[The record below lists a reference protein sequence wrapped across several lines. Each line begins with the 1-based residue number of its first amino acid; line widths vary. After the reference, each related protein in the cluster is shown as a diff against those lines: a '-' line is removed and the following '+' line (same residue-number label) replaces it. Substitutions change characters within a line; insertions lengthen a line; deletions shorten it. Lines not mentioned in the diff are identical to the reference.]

1 MSIRSRA
8 STHRPCDGRCRSRSN
23 AAVLK
28 AGSLDGATVGWLL
41 LGLVLALAFRPAAA
55 AGEAIS
61 DDELEKVLA
70 AEQSR
75 VEVVEQVYDT
85 VVSIYG
91 NNRQGGGSGVLI
103 DSDGFALTNFH
114 VVQAAGSS
122 GWAGLADGEL
132 YRWTLYGI
140 DPGGDLAMI
149 RLEGR
154 DSFPYAQMGDSDLVR
169 MGDWVMAMGNPFAL
183 AEDQRPT
190 VTLGIVSG
198 VNRFQPGTG
207 PTGRML
213 VYGDCIQIDSS
224 INPGNSGGPLF
235 NMKGQ
240 VIGINGRGSFEERGR
255 VNVGVG
261 YAISIEQAKNFIPDL
276 LATRTSMHGTLDAV
290 FSDRDAGVVCTSINT
305 GSPIAR
311 AGMQPGD
318 RLISFEGRRIRSANQ
333 FASLITL
340 YPAHWPVHVVWQR
353 EGRRHEATV
362 RLTPLPFAP
371 QRGEGPRSQP
381 QPEPDQP
388 AEAAPVEAPRAEPG
402 EIRDREIAAEQ
413 GRRIFEQ
420 WMAWRDQQAGGSP
433 PRNKQLTGSETIVD
447 EGRERGT
454 QRIVWRPGGAIE
466 VLERQGMSE
475 RAAGVVGRLEDE
487 LGQARHALLRDVDD
501 YDKLI
506 LKGSDKAAG
515 ERAYR
520 VLAKTDAGEY
530 ILLYFSVMAPDNL
543 TMQARLLKAAP
554 ADEDGTPGDA
564 ALRFEDYQAVD
575 GHRLPHTRRIVRG
588 VDERED
594 MAFAL
599 DGPTW
604 AEATQ
609 PDADTDETGNK
620 DAEGAEDAAGA
631 HAPDSADEEAEDE
644 AA

>member
-1 MSIRSRA
+1 M
-8 STHRPCDGRCRSRSN
+8 
-23 AAVLK
+23 
-28 AGSLDGATVGWLL
+28 VGWLL
-41 LGLVLALAFRPAAA
+41 LGVLLALALRPAAA
-55 AGEAIS
+55 TGGAIS

-70 AEQSR
+70 AEQAR
-75 VEVVEQVYDT
+75 IAVVEQVYDT

-103 DSDGFALTNFH
+103 DPDGFALTNFH
-114 VVQAAGSS
+114 VVQAAGNS

-149 RLEGR
+149 RLEGK

-207 PTGRML
+207 PTGHML

-240 VIGINGRGSFEERGR
+240 VVGINGRGSFEERGR

-311 AGMQPGD
+311 AGMRPGD

-371 QRGEGPRSQP
+371 QRGEEPQAQP

-388 AEAAPVEAPRAEPG
+388 AEAPPVEAPRAEPG

-413 GRRIFEQ
+413 GRRIFKQ
-420 WMAWRDQQAGGSP
+420 WMAWRDREAGGSP
-433 PRNKQLTGSETIVD
+433 PRDKQLTGSEAIID
-447 EGRERGT
+447 EDRERGT
-454 QRIVWRPGGAIE
+454 QRIAWRPGHGIE
-466 VLERQGMSE
+466 VLEREGMSE
-475 RAAGVVGRLEDE
+475 RAANVVGRLEDE

-506 LKGSDKAAG
+506 LEGSDKAAG

-520 VLAKTDAGEY
+520 MLARTDGGEY
-530 ILLYFSVMAPDNL
+530 LLLYFSVMAPDNL
-543 TMQARLLKAAP
+543 TMEPRLLKAAP
-554 ADEDGTPGDA
+554 ADEDGNPGDV
-564 ALRFEDYQAVD
+564 ALLFEDYQAVD
-575 GHRLPHTRRIVRG
+575 GHRLPHKRRIVRG
-588 VDERED
+588 LDERED
-594 MAFAL
+594 MAFTL

-604 AEATQ
+604 TEVPQ
-609 PDADTDETGNK
+609 PDADPGETD
-620 DAEGAEDAAGA
+620 AEDAEDAEDGDGED
-631 HAPDSADEEAEDE
+631 APDPEEETEDE